1 MRLAKL
7 VLATTAGLLIGG
19 LAWAQ
24 PPGGFGG
31 GFGGIGGGLAG
42 QISRNKQLQEELK
55 VDADQLEK
63 LTAALTKA
71 REESRELSGKLFQP
85 GTSAE
90 DRAEIGKKMQ
100 ELNTKAVEGVL
111 KPEQVK
117 RLHQLEN
124 QQAGLGLF
132 TREEVAKKL
141 NLSDEQKEKIKAIN
155 KELDADRREIFSSA
169 FGGGGGGRPG
179 GGGGF
184 GRLDPEVTKKLEA
197 LQKDAMANA
206 VKVLNDEQQSAYKE
220 LTGEHFDLPGGAFAF
235 GGGFGGAGGF
245 GGGGFGGPGGFGGG
259 GFGGAGGFGGGGG
272 VPGQVLSPN
281 AQDQLKL
288 TPEQKKELEA
298 IQAEVDAR
306 LEKMLNEEQRKQLKE
321 MKDRR
326 PGGGPPRKKDN

>member
-7 VLATTAGLLIGG
+7 VLTTTAGLLIGG

-31 GFGGIGGGLAG
+31 GFGGFGGGLAG
-42 QISRNKQLQEELK
+42 QISRSKQLQEELK

-71 REESRELSGKLFQP
+71 REDSRELSGKLFQP

-90 DRAEIGKKMQ
+90 ERTEIGKKLQ

-111 KPEQVK
+111 KPEQMK

-124 QQAGLGLF
+124 QQAGLSLF
-132 TREEVAKKL
+132 TREDAAKKL
-141 NLSDEQKEKIKAIN
+141 NLSDEQKEKIRAIN

-184 GRLDPEVTKKLEA
+184 GRIDPEVTKKLES
-197 LQKDAMANA
+197 LQKEAVANA
-206 VKVLNDEQQSAYKE
+206 VKVLSDEQQSAYKE
-220 LTGEHFDLPGGAFAF
+220 LTGEHFDLPGGVFAF
-235 GGGFGGAGGF
+235 GGGGAFGAGGFGGPGGF

-259 GFGGAGGFGGGGG
+259 FGGGG
-272 VPGQVLSPN
+272 VPGQVLSTGV
-281 AQDQLKL
+281 QDQLKL

-298 IQAEVDAR
+298 IQTEVDAR
-306 LEKMLNEEQRKQLKE
+306 LEKMLTEEQRKQFKE

-326 PGGGPPRKKDN
+326 PGGAPPRKKDN